1 MSMEVGIE
9 AVQEQILEILQTSPV
24 VKTMVANE
32 LLARFGFHYTFA
44 ENQRLTDELT
54 CVCQLLVFQRVL
66 TPLFGSQ

>member
-1 MSMEVGIE
+1 MNINRYD
-9 AVQEQILEILQTSPV
+9 QQILEILQTSPV